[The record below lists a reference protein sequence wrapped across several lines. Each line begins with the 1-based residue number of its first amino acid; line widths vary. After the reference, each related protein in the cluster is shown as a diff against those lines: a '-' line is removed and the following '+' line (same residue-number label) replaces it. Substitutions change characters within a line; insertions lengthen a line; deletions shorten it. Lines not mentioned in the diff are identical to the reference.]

1 MENQCSDDNE
11 HVDSSISDHIT
22 KQVHFEIVNEN
33 EEALN
38 ETDDRQSAP
47 NDLTCTTANMKTMEK
62 VPHIDH
68 YRNMMS
74 VVKAV
79 SSRPTLQQLRDG
91 RNVSAESPHD
101 EDQKSLRKCSGLE
114 AFISTKRFKPQQK
127 LGWIKGVLI
136 RCILCIFG
144 VILYLRLSW
153 ITGQAGVRGAYFL
166 LSRSLGPEF
175 GGSIGLL
182 FSFANAVA
190 VAMYVVGFAESVVDV
205 MKKHDTYIVDGSLN
219 DIRIISL
226 ATAVVILA
234 IVIVGVLFET
244 KAQMILLA
252 ILSISVLNYLIGTT
266 LPKSEDM
273 QAKGFTGYSWETFMK
288 NLLPEFR
295 GETFFSLF
303 SIYFPAA
310 TGVMAGANISGDLKN
325 AHNAIPKGTL
335 LAILITSSVY
345 CVCVLATG
353 FTCLKDAS
361 GVLDD
366 LKLGTLSNCA
376 ASENCT
382 YGLLNYFQ
390 VMEMQSAFS
399 PLITAGVFAASLS
412 SALSSMALSND
423 NLFPYIRYFGRGYGR
438 NNEPRP
444 AYILTF
450 LIACCVIA
458 IGDLNIIAPIISNF
472 FLASYALI
480 NYACFDASYSQSLGF
495 RPAFKYYN
503 MWLSL
508 CGALLCLGVM
518 IVINWWATLV
528 TVAVILILYIYLLR
542 RKPIFINFVF
552 VMDTFFDLYITWNTI
567 IFDKLDCIFVWKRKK
582 CITVKFLHYPSDVQ
596 AIPKTRFYHIV
607 VQFCATAN
615 PKCFNGFFRNWMLN
629 YFDSFTPMPN
639 VNWGSSGQAHALRN
653 ALNAMH
659 RLDNTEEHVKNYRP
673 QILVL
678 TGNLSE
684 CNHLLNFATSI
695 TKDSCLLISAE
706 VIVSDNP
713 DSLISTVSAEEAKCT
728 AWLAKNKYRAFFH
741 AVSSASL
748 SDGVRQLLQIS
759 GLGKLK
765 PNILLLGF
773 KNNWKT
779 SKLDDIVEYVTT
791 IGLAF
796 DADFGV
802 CVFRC
807 NSENVTASENVD
819 ECKPLMDQE
828 EQQQTNNPELKASI
842 NDCQTFTI
850 EMDEDEL
857 KSEIETSNN
866 AKPKKTIYQN
876 FSKKNKTLK
885 KYNFYLKKDLFRQKV
900 KHATI
905 DVYWLFDDGGLTLL
919 LPYLLQLPKSYLEG
933 AKLRVFTIANN
944 KELEHQET
952 SMATLLSKFRVG
964 CTEVTAIPN
973 ITKKPDQKSLDDFQE
988 SILPFLGTGALSESE
1003 LLAEHSRT
1011 WRHLRTREFM
1021 LSNSSDASLIVIT
1034 MPIPRRRVCSD
1045 LLYMIWLD
1053 VLTRGMPPV
1062 LLVRGNQRS
1071 VLTFYT

>member
-33 EEALN
+33 EEAEN

-47 NDLTCTTANMKTMEK
+47 NDLTCTTANMKTVEK

-91 RNVSAESPHD
+91 RNVSAESSHD

-114 AFISTKRFKPQQK
+114 AFISTKKFKPQQK

-153 ITGQAGVRGAYFL
+153 ITGQAGVL
-166 LSRSLGPEF
+166 LTLAIVLLASSVTILTSLSLCAIATNGE
-175 GGSIGLL
+175 
-182 FSFANAVA
+182 
-190 VAMYVVGFAESVVDV
+190 
-205 MKKHDTYIVDGSLN
+205 KHDTYIVDGSLN

-361 GVLDD
+361 GVLED
-366 LKLGTLSNCA
+366 LKLGTLSSCA

-390 VMEMQSAFS
+390 
-399 PLITAGVFAASLS
+399 
-412 SALSSMALSND
+412 ALSND

-542 RKPIFINFVF
+542 RKP
-552 VMDTFFDLYITWNTI
+552 
-567 IFDKLDCIFVWKRKK
+567 
-582 CITVKFLHYPSDVQ
+582 
-596 AIPKTRFYHIV
+596 
-607 VQFCATAN
+607 
-615 PKCFNGFFRNWMLN
+615 
-629 YFDSFTPMPN
+629 N

-684 CNHLLNFATSI
+684 RNHLLNFATSI

-779 SKLDDIVEYVTT
+779 SKLDDITEYVTT

-819 ECKPLMDQE
+819 ECKPLMDQADQE
-828 EQQQTNNPELKASI
+828 EQQQTNNPELKTSI
-842 NDCQTFTI
+842 NDCQKFTI

-857 KSEIETSNN
+857 KSENETSNN

-876 FSKKNKTLK
+876 FSRKNKTLK

-1003 LLAEHSRT
+1003 LLAECSRT

-1021 LSNSSDASLIVIT
+1021 LSNSSNASLIVIT

>member
-33 EEALN
+33 EEAEN

-47 NDLTCTTANMKTMEK
+47 NDLTCTTANMKTVEK

-91 RNVSAESPHD
+91 RNVSAESSHD

-114 AFISTKRFKPQQK
+114 AFISTKKFKPQQK

-153 ITGQAGVRGAYFL
+153 ITGQAGVLLTLAIVLLASSVTILTSLSLCAIATNGELNRRSKNTIDGGAYFL

-366 LKLGTLSNCA
+366 LRLGTLSNCA

-542 RKPIFINFVF
+542 RKP
-552 VMDTFFDLYITWNTI
+552 
-567 IFDKLDCIFVWKRKK
+567 
-582 CITVKFLHYPSDVQ
+582 
-596 AIPKTRFYHIV
+596 
-607 VQFCATAN
+607 
-615 PKCFNGFFRNWMLN
+615 
-629 YFDSFTPMPN
+629 N

-684 CNHLLNFATSI
+684 RNHLLNFATSI

-779 SKLDDIVEYVTT
+779 SKLDDITEYVTT

-819 ECKPLMDQE
+819 ECKPLMDQADQE
-828 EQQQTNNPELKASI
+828 EQQQTNNPELKTSI
-842 NDCQTFTI
+842 NDCQKFTI

-857 KSEIETSNN
+857 KSENETSNN

-876 FSKKNKTLK
+876 FSRKNKTLK

-1003 LLAEHSRT
+1003 LLAECSRT

-1021 LSNSSDASLIVIT
+1021 LSNSSNASLIVIT

>member
-1 MENQCSDDNE
+1 SVRRGSFIQHYHQIFICLIFLFWLLKKKIFFISRDCCKNSQNKMENQCSDDNE
-11 HVDSSISDHIT
+11 QVDSSMFDHIT

-33 EEALN
+33 EEAEN

-47 NDLTCTTANMKTMEK
+47 NDLTCTTANMKTVEK

-91 RNVSAESPHD
+91 RNVSAESPRD

-114 AFISTKRFKPQQK
+114 AFISTKRFRPQQK

-205 MKKHDTYIVDGSLN
+205 MKNHGTFIIDGSLN

-266 LPKSEDM
+266 LPKSEEL

-345 CVCVLATG
+345 CVCILATG

-412 SALSSMALSND
+412 SALSSMVSAPKIFQATLQALCND

-444 AYILTF
+444 AYMLTF

-542 RKPIFINFVF
+542 RKP
-552 VMDTFFDLYITWNTI
+552 
-567 IFDKLDCIFVWKRKK
+567 
-582 CITVKFLHYPSDVQ
+582 
-596 AIPKTRFYHIV
+596 
-607 VQFCATAN
+607 
-615 PKCFNGFFRNWMLN
+615 
-629 YFDSFTPMPN
+629 N

-653 ALNAMH
+653 ALNAMY

-684 CNHLLNFATSI
+684 RNHLLNFATSI

-713 DSLISTVSAEEAKCT
+713 DSLISTVSAEEAKYT

-779 SKLDDIVEYVTT
+779 SKLDDIAEYVTT

-807 NSENVTASENVD
+807 NSENVTDSENVD
-819 ECKPLMDQE
+819 ECKPLMDQADQE
-828 EQQQTNNPELKASI
+828 EQRQTNNPELKTSI

-850 EMDEDEL
+850 EMDEDEF
-857 KSEIETSNN
+857 KSENEPSNN
-866 AKPKKTIYQN
+866 AKPKKTICQN
-876 FSKKNKTLK
+876 FSRKNKTFK
-885 KYNFYLKKDLFRQKV
+885 KCNFYLKKDLFRQKV

-964 CTEVTAIPN
+964 YTEVTAIPN

-988 SILPFLGTGALSESE
+988 SISPFLGTAALSESE
-1003 LLAEHSRT
+1003 LLAERSRT

>member
-33 EEALN
+33 EEAEN

-47 NDLTCTTANMKTMEK
+47 NDLTCTTANMKTVEK

-91 RNVSAESPHD
+91 RNVSAESSHD

-114 AFISTKRFKPQQK
+114 AFISTKKFKPQQK

-153 ITGQAGVRGAYFL
+153 ITGQAGVRNFDVGHCSSCFISHHFDLIIAMCHCYKRGRGAYFL

-361 GVLDD
+361 GVLED
-366 LKLGTLSNCA
+366 LKLGTLSSCA

-542 RKPIFINFVF
+542 RKP
-552 VMDTFFDLYITWNTI
+552 
-567 IFDKLDCIFVWKRKK
+567 
-582 CITVKFLHYPSDVQ
+582 
-596 AIPKTRFYHIV
+596 
-607 VQFCATAN
+607 
-615 PKCFNGFFRNWMLN
+615 
-629 YFDSFTPMPN
+629 N

-684 CNHLLNFATSI
+684 RNHLLNFATSI

-779 SKLDDIVEYVTT
+779 SKLDDITEYVTT

-819 ECKPLMDQE
+819 ECKPLMDQADQE
-828 EQQQTNNPELKASI
+828 EQQQTNNPELKTSI
-842 NDCQTFTI
+842 NDCQKFTI

-857 KSEIETSNN
+857 KSENETSNN

-876 FSKKNKTLK
+876 FSRKNKTLK

-1003 LLAEHSRT
+1003 LLAECSRT

-1021 LSNSSDASLIVIT
+1021 LSNSSNASLIVIT

>member
-33 EEALN
+33 EEAEN

-47 NDLTCTTANMKTMEK
+47 NDLTCTTANMKTVEK

-91 RNVSAESPHD
+91 RNVSAESSHD

-114 AFISTKRFKPQQK
+114 AFISTKKFKPQQK

-153 ITGQAGVRGAYFL
+153 ITGQAGVL
-166 LSRSLGPEF
+166 LTLAIVLLASSVTILTSLSLCAIATNGE
-175 GGSIGLL
+175 
-182 FSFANAVA
+182 
-190 VAMYVVGFAESVVDV
+190 
-205 MKKHDTYIVDGSLN
+205 KHDTYIVDGSLN

-366 LKLGTLSNCA
+366 LRLGTLSNCA

-390 VMEMQSAFS
+390 
-399 PLITAGVFAASLS
+399 
-412 SALSSMALSND
+412 ALSND

-542 RKPIFINFVF
+542 RKP
-552 VMDTFFDLYITWNTI
+552 
-567 IFDKLDCIFVWKRKK
+567 
-582 CITVKFLHYPSDVQ
+582 
-596 AIPKTRFYHIV
+596 
-607 VQFCATAN
+607 
-615 PKCFNGFFRNWMLN
+615 
-629 YFDSFTPMPN
+629 N

-684 CNHLLNFATSI
+684 RNHLLNFATSI

-779 SKLDDIVEYVTT
+779 SKLDDITEYVTT

-819 ECKPLMDQE
+819 ECKPLMDQADQE
-828 EQQQTNNPELKASI
+828 EQQQTNNPELKTSI
-842 NDCQTFTI
+842 NDCQKFTI

-857 KSEIETSNN
+857 KSENETSNN

-876 FSKKNKTLK
+876 FSRKNKTLK

-1003 LLAEHSRT
+1003 LLAECSRT

-1021 LSNSSDASLIVIT
+1021 LSNSSNASLIVIT

>member
-33 EEALN
+33 EEAEN

-47 NDLTCTTANMKTMEK
+47 NDLTCTTANMKTVEK

-91 RNVSAESPHD
+91 RNVSAESSHD

-114 AFISTKRFKPQQK
+114 AFISTKKFKPQQK

-153 ITGQAGVRGAYFL
+153 ITGQAGVLLTLAIVLLASSVTILTSLSLCAIATNGELNRRSKNTIDGGAYFL

-366 LKLGTLSNCA
+366 LRLGTLSNCA

-542 RKPIFINFVF
+542 RKP
-552 VMDTFFDLYITWNTI
+552 
-567 IFDKLDCIFVWKRKK
+567 
-582 CITVKFLHYPSDVQ
+582 
-596 AIPKTRFYHIV
+596 
-607 VQFCATAN
+607 
-615 PKCFNGFFRNWMLN
+615 
-629 YFDSFTPMPN
+629 N

-684 CNHLLNFATSI
+684 RNHLLNFATSI

-779 SKLDDIVEYVTT
+779 SKLDDITEYVTT

-819 ECKPLMDQE
+819 ECKPLMDQADQE
-828 EQQQTNNPELKASI
+828 EQQQTNNPELKTSI
-842 NDCQTFTI
+842 NDCQKFTI

-857 KSEIETSNN
+857 KSENETSNN

-876 FSKKNKTLK
+876 FSRKNKTLK
-885 KYNFYLKKDLFRQKV
+885 KQKV

-988 SILPFLGTGALSESE
+988 SILPFLGTGALN
-1003 LLAEHSRT
+1003 LATS
-1011 WRHLRTREFM
+1011 
-1021 LSNSSDASLIVIT
+1021 SNQGVHAFQFQT

>member
-1 MENQCSDDNE
+1 MENQCSDDN
-11 HVDSSISDHIT
+11 VDSSIFDHIT

-33 EEALN
+33 EEAEN

-47 NDLTCTTANMKTMEK
+47 NDLTCTTANMKTVEK

-91 RNVSAESPHD
+91 RSVSAESPRD

-114 AFISTKRFKPQQK
+114 AFISTKRFRPQQK

-205 MKKHDTYIVDGSLN
+205 MKKHDTFIIDGSLN

-266 LPKSEDM
+266 LPKSEEL

-345 CVCVLATG
+345 CVCILATG

-366 LKLGTLSNCA
+366 LKMGTLSNCA

-412 SALSSMALSND
+412 SALSSMALCND

-444 AYILTF
+444 AYMLTF

-480 NYACFDASYSQSLGF
+480 NYACFDASYSQISPSVQILQHVAFIVRSAPMLG
-495 RPAFKYYN
+495 
-503 MWLSL
+503 
-508 CGALLCLGVM
+508 CDDCHQ
-518 IVINWWATLV
+518 LV
-528 TVAVILILYIYLLR
+528 G
-542 RKPIFINFVF
+542 NFG
-552 VMDTFFDLYITWNTI
+552 YSS
-567 IFDKLDCIFVWKRKK
+567 
-582 CITVKFLHYPSDVQ
+582 H
-596 AIPKTRFYHIV
+596 
-607 VQFCATAN
+607 
-615 PKCFNGFFRNWMLN
+615 
-629 YFDSFTPMPN
+629 

-653 ALNAMH
+653 ALNAMY

-684 CNHLLNFATSI
+684 RNHLLNFATSI

-713 DSLISTVSAEEAKCT
+713 DSLISTVTDEEAKCT

-779 SKLDDIVEYVTT
+779 SKLDDIAEYVTT

-807 NSENVTASENVD
+807 NSENVTDSENVD
-819 ECKPLMDQE
+819 ECKPLMDQANQE
-828 EQQQTNNPELKASI
+828 EQRQTNNTELKTSI

-850 EMDEDEL
+850 EMVEDEF
-857 KSEIETSNN
+857 KSENEPSNN
-866 AKPKKTIYQN
+866 AKPKKTICQN
-876 FSKKNKTLK
+876 FSRKNKTFK
-885 KYNFYLKKDLFRQKV
+885 KCNFYLKKDLFRQKV

-964 CTEVTAIPN
+964 YTEVTAIPN
-973 ITKKPDQKSLDDFQE
+973 ITKKPDQKSLDEFQE
-988 SILPFLGTGALSESE
+988 SISPFLGTAALSESE
-1003 LLAEHSRT
+1003 LLAERSRT

-1021 LSNSSDASLIVIT
+1021 LANSSDASLIVIT

-1053 VLTRGMPPV
+1053 LLTRGMPPV

>member
-1 MENQCSDDNE
+1 MNADQIFALAVIQAENSQNKMENQCSDDN
-11 HVDSSISDHIT
+11 VDSSIFDHIT

-33 EEALN
+33 EEAEN

-47 NDLTCTTANMKTMEK
+47 NDLTCTTANMKTVEK

-91 RNVSAESPHD
+91 RSVSAESPRD

-114 AFISTKRFKPQQK
+114 AFISTKRFRPQQK

-205 MKKHDTYIVDGSLN
+205 MKKHDTFIIDGSLN

-266 LPKSEDM
+266 LPKSEEL

-345 CVCVLATG
+345 CVCILATG

-366 LKLGTLSNCA
+366 LKMGTLSNCA

-412 SALSSMALSND
+412 SALSSMALCND

-444 AYILTF
+444 AYMLTF

-542 RKPIFINFVF
+542 RKP
-552 VMDTFFDLYITWNTI
+552 
-567 IFDKLDCIFVWKRKK
+567 
-582 CITVKFLHYPSDVQ
+582 
-596 AIPKTRFYHIV
+596 
-607 VQFCATAN
+607 
-615 PKCFNGFFRNWMLN
+615 
-629 YFDSFTPMPN
+629 N

-653 ALNAMH
+653 ALNAMY

-684 CNHLLNFATSI
+684 RNHLLNFATSI

-713 DSLISTVSAEEAKCT
+713 DSLISTVTDEEAKCT

-779 SKLDDIVEYVTT
+779 SKLDDIAEYVTT

-807 NSENVTASENVD
+807 NSENVTDSENVD
-819 ECKPLMDQE
+819 ECKPLMDQANQE
-828 EQQQTNNPELKASI
+828 EQRQTNNTELKTSI

-850 EMDEDEL
+850 EMVEDEF
-857 KSEIETSNN
+857 KSENEPSNN
-866 AKPKKTIYQN
+866 AKPKKTICQN
-876 FSKKNKTLK
+876 FSRKNKT
-885 KYNFYLKKDLFRQKV
+885 QKV

-964 CTEVTAIPN
+964 YTEVTAIPN
-973 ITKKPDQKSLDDFQE
+973 ITKKPDQKSLDEFQE
-988 SILPFLGTGALSESE
+988 SISPFLGTAALSESE
-1003 LLAEHSRT
+1003 LLAERSRT

-1021 LSNSSDASLIVIT
+1021 LANSSDASLIVIT

-1053 VLTRGMPPV
+1053 LLTRGMPPV

>member
-1 MENQCSDDNE
+1 MENQCSDDN
-11 HVDSSISDHIT
+11 VDSSIFDHIT

-33 EEALN
+33 EEAEN

-47 NDLTCTTANMKTMEK
+47 NDLTCTTANMKTVEK

-91 RNVSAESPHD
+91 RSVSAESPRD

-114 AFISTKRFKPQQK
+114 AFISTKRFRPQQK

-205 MKKHDTYIVDGSLN
+205 MKKHDTFIIDGSLN

-266 LPKSEDM
+266 LPKSEEL

-345 CVCVLATG
+345 CVCILATG

-366 LKLGTLSNCA
+366 LKMGTLSNCA

-412 SALSSMALSND
+412 SALSSMALCND

-444 AYILTF
+444 AYMLTF

-542 RKPIFINFVF
+542 RKP
-552 VMDTFFDLYITWNTI
+552 
-567 IFDKLDCIFVWKRKK
+567 
-582 CITVKFLHYPSDVQ
+582 
-596 AIPKTRFYHIV
+596 
-607 VQFCATAN
+607 
-615 PKCFNGFFRNWMLN
+615 
-629 YFDSFTPMPN
+629 N

-653 ALNAMH
+653 ALNAMY
-659 RLDNTEEHVKNYRP
+659 RLDNTEEHVKNY
-673 QILVL
+673 
-678 TGNLSE
+678 
-684 CNHLLNFATSI
+684 SI

-713 DSLISTVSAEEAKCT
+713 DSLISTVTDEEAKCT

-759 GLGKLK
+759 
-765 PNILLLGF
+765 
-773 KNNWKT
+773 
-779 SKLDDIVEYVTT
+779 
-791 IGLAF
+791 
-796 DADFGV
+796 
-802 CVFRC
+802 
-807 NSENVTASENVD
+807 ENVD
-819 ECKPLMDQE
+819 ECKPLMDQANQE
-828 EQQQTNNPELKASI
+828 EQRQTNNTELKTSI

-850 EMDEDEL
+850 EMVEDEF
-857 KSEIETSNN
+857 KSENEPSNN
-866 AKPKKTIYQN
+866 AKPKKTICQN
-876 FSKKNKTLK
+876 FSRKNKTFK
-885 KYNFYLKKDLFRQKV
+885 KCNFYLKKDLFRQKV

-964 CTEVTAIPN
+964 YTEVTAIPN
-973 ITKKPDQKSLDDFQE
+973 ITKKPDQKSLDEFQE
-988 SILPFLGTGALSESE
+988 SISPFLGTAALSESE
-1003 LLAEHSRT
+1003 LLAERSRT

-1021 LSNSSDASLIVIT
+1021 LANSSDASLIVIT

-1053 VLTRGMPPV
+1053 LLTRGMPPV

>member
-1 MENQCSDDNE
+1 SVRRGSFIQHYHQIFICLIFLFWLLKKKIFFISRDCCKNSQNKMENQCSDDNE
-11 HVDSSISDHIT
+11 QVDSSMFDHIT

-33 EEALN
+33 EEAEN

-47 NDLTCTTANMKTMEK
+47 NDLTCTTANMKTVEK

-91 RNVSAESPHD
+91 RNVSAESPRD

-114 AFISTKRFKPQQK
+114 AFISTKRFRPQQK

-205 MKKHDTYIVDGSLN
+205 MKNHGTFIIDGSLN

-266 LPKSEDM
+266 LPKSEEL

-345 CVCVLATG
+345 CVCILATG

-412 SALSSMALSND
+412 SALSSMALCND

-444 AYILTF
+444 AYMLTF

-542 RKPIFINFVF
+542 RKP
-552 VMDTFFDLYITWNTI
+552 
-567 IFDKLDCIFVWKRKK
+567 
-582 CITVKFLHYPSDVQ
+582 
-596 AIPKTRFYHIV
+596 
-607 VQFCATAN
+607 
-615 PKCFNGFFRNWMLN
+615 
-629 YFDSFTPMPN
+629 N

-653 ALNAMH
+653 ALNAMY

-684 CNHLLNFATSI
+684 RNHLLNFATSI

-713 DSLISTVSAEEAKCT
+713 DSLISTVSAEEAKYT

-779 SKLDDIVEYVTT
+779 SKLDDIAEYVTT

-807 NSENVTASENVD
+807 NSENVTDSENVD
-819 ECKPLMDQE
+819 ECKPLMDQADQE
-828 EQQQTNNPELKASI
+828 EQRQTNNPELKTSI

-850 EMDEDEL
+850 EMDEDEF
-857 KSEIETSNN
+857 KSENEPSNN
-866 AKPKKTIYQN
+866 AKPKKTICQN
-876 FSKKNKTLK
+876 FSRKNKTFK
-885 KYNFYLKKDLFRQKV
+885 KCNFYLKKDLFRQKV

-964 CTEVTAIPN
+964 YTEVTAIPN

-988 SILPFLGTGALSESE
+988 SISPFLGTAALSESE
-1003 LLAEHSRT
+1003 LLAERSRT

>member
-33 EEALN
+33 EEAEN

-47 NDLTCTTANMKTMEK
+47 NDLTCTTANMKTVEK

-91 RNVSAESPHD
+91 RNVSAESSHD

-114 AFISTKRFKPQQK
+114 AFISTKKFKPQQK

-153 ITGQAGVRGAYFL
+153 ITGQAGVLLTLAIVLLASSVTILTSLSLCAIATNGEKNKNTIDGGAYFL

-366 LKLGTLSNCA
+366 LRLGTLSNCA

-542 RKPIFINFVF
+542 RKP
-552 VMDTFFDLYITWNTI
+552 
-567 IFDKLDCIFVWKRKK
+567 
-582 CITVKFLHYPSDVQ
+582 
-596 AIPKTRFYHIV
+596 
-607 VQFCATAN
+607 
-615 PKCFNGFFRNWMLN
+615 
-629 YFDSFTPMPN
+629 N

-684 CNHLLNFATSI
+684 RNHLLNFATSI

-779 SKLDDIVEYVTT
+779 SKLDDITEYVTT

-819 ECKPLMDQE
+819 ECKPLMDQADQE
-828 EQQQTNNPELKASI
+828 EQQQTNNPELKTSI
-842 NDCQTFTI
+842 NDCQKFTI

-857 KSEIETSNN
+857 KSENETSNN

-876 FSKKNKTLK
+876 FSRKNKTLK

-1003 LLAEHSRT
+1003 LLAECSRT

-1021 LSNSSDASLIVIT
+1021 LSNSSNASLIVIT

>member
-1 MENQCSDDNE
+1 MENQCSDDN
-11 HVDSSISDHIT
+11 VDSSIFDHIT

-33 EEALN
+33 EEAEN

-47 NDLTCTTANMKTMEK
+47 NDLTCTTANMKTVEK

-91 RNVSAESPHD
+91 RSVSAESPRD

-114 AFISTKRFKPQQK
+114 AFISTKRFRPQQK

-205 MKKHDTYIVDGSLN
+205 MKKHDTFIIDGSLN

-266 LPKSEDM
+266 LPKSEEL

-345 CVCVLATG
+345 CVCILATG

-366 LKLGTLSNCA
+366 LKMGTLSNCA

-412 SALSSMALSND
+412 SALSSMALCND

-444 AYILTF
+444 AYMLTF

-542 RKPIFINFVF
+542 RKP
-552 VMDTFFDLYITWNTI
+552 
-567 IFDKLDCIFVWKRKK
+567 
-582 CITVKFLHYPSDVQ
+582 
-596 AIPKTRFYHIV
+596 
-607 VQFCATAN
+607 
-615 PKCFNGFFRNWMLN
+615 
-629 YFDSFTPMPN
+629 N

-653 ALNAMH
+653 ALNAMY

-684 CNHLLNFATSI
+684 RNHLLNFATSI

-713 DSLISTVSAEEAKCT
+713 DSLISTVTDEEAKCT

-779 SKLDDIVEYVTT
+779 SKLDDIAEYVTT

-807 NSENVTASENVD
+807 NSENVTDSENVD
-819 ECKPLMDQE
+819 ECKPLMDQANQE
-828 EQQQTNNPELKASI
+828 EQRQTNNTELKTSI

-850 EMDEDEL
+850 EMVEDEF
-857 KSEIETSNN
+857 KSENEPSNN
-866 AKPKKTIYQN
+866 AKPKKTICQN
-876 FSKKNKTLK
+876 FSRKNKTFK
-885 KYNFYLKKDLFRQKV
+885 KCNFYLKKDLFRQKV

-964 CTEVTAIPN
+964 YTEVTAIPN
-973 ITKKPDQKSLDDFQE
+973 ITKKPDQKSLDEFQE
-988 SILPFLGTGALSESE
+988 SISPFLGTAALSESE
-1003 LLAEHSRT
+1003 LLAERSRT

-1021 LSNSSDASLIVIT
+1021 LANSSDASLIVIT

-1053 VLTRGMPPV
+1053 LLTRGMPPV

>member
-33 EEALN
+33 EEAEN

-47 NDLTCTTANMKTMEK
+47 NDLTCTTANMKTVEK

-91 RNVSAESPHD
+91 RNVSAESSHD

-153 ITGQAGVRGAYFL
+153 ITGQAGVRNFDVGHCSSCFISHHFDLIIAMCHCYKRGRGAYFL

-205 MKKHDTYIVDGSLN
+205 M
-219 DIRIISL
+219 
-226 ATAVVILA
+226 
-234 IVIVGVLFET
+234 

-366 LKLGTLSNCA
+366 LRLGTLSNCA

-542 RKPIFINFVF
+542 RKP
-552 VMDTFFDLYITWNTI
+552 
-567 IFDKLDCIFVWKRKK
+567 R
-582 CITVKFLHYPSDVQ
+582 
-596 AIPKTRFYHIV
+596 
-607 VQFCATAN
+607 
-615 PKCFNGFFRNWMLN
+615 
-629 YFDSFTPMPN
+629 
-639 VNWGSSGQAHALRN
+639 
-653 ALNAMH
+653 
-659 RLDNTEEHVKNYRP
+659 
-673 QILVL
+673 
-678 TGNLSE
+678 NLSE
-684 CNHLLNFATSI
+684 RNHLLNFATSI

-779 SKLDDIVEYVTT
+779 SKLDDITEYVTT

-828 EQQQTNNPELKASI
+828 EQQQTNNPELKTSI
-842 NDCQTFTI
+842 NDCQKFTI

-857 KSEIETSNN
+857 KSENETSNN

-876 FSKKNKTLK
+876 FSRKNKTLK

-1003 LLAEHSRT
+1003 LLAECSRT

-1021 LSNSSDASLIVIT
+1021 LSNSSNASLIVIT

>member
-542 RKPIFINFVF
+542 RKP
-552 VMDTFFDLYITWNTI
+552 
-567 IFDKLDCIFVWKRKK
+567 
-582 CITVKFLHYPSDVQ
+582 
-596 AIPKTRFYHIV
+596 
-607 VQFCATAN
+607 
-615 PKCFNGFFRNWMLN
+615 
-629 YFDSFTPMPN
+629 N

>member
-1 MENQCSDDNE
+1 MENQCSDDN
-11 HVDSSISDHIT
+11 VDSSIFDHIT

-33 EEALN
+33 EEAEN

-47 NDLTCTTANMKTMEK
+47 NDLTCTTANMKTVEK

-91 RNVSAESPHD
+91 RSVSAESPRD

-114 AFISTKRFKPQQK
+114 AFISTKRFRPQQK

-205 MKKHDTYIVDGSLN
+205 MKKHDTFIIDGSLN

-266 LPKSEDM
+266 LPKSEEL

-345 CVCVLATG
+345 CVCILATG

-366 LKLGTLSNCA
+366 LKMGTLSNCA

-412 SALSSMALSND
+412 SALSSMALCND

-444 AYILTF
+444 AYMLTF

-542 RKPIFINFVF
+542 RKPKIPFSTCISLGIRSSSTSLSVFLSGNEKNTSQSNSFIIQVTYKRFQRPDSITSLYSFAPPQIQNVSMNF
-552 VMDTFFDLYITWNTI
+552 
-567 IFDKLDCIFVWKRKK
+567 
-582 CITVKFLHYPSDVQ
+582 SE
-596 AIPKTRFYHIV
+596 
-607 VQFCATAN
+607 
-615 PKCFNGFFRNWMLN
+615 
-629 YFDSFTPMPN
+629 N

-653 ALNAMH
+653 ALNAMY

-684 CNHLLNFATSI
+684 RNHLLNFATSI

-713 DSLISTVSAEEAKCT
+713 DSLISTVTDEEAKCT

-779 SKLDDIVEYVTT
+779 SKLDDIAEYVTT

-807 NSENVTASENVD
+807 NSENVTDSENVD
-819 ECKPLMDQE
+819 ECKPLMDQANQE
-828 EQQQTNNPELKASI
+828 EQRQTNNTELKTSI

-850 EMDEDEL
+850 EMVEDEF
-857 KSEIETSNN
+857 KSENEPSNN
-866 AKPKKTIYQN
+866 AKPKKTICQN
-876 FSKKNKTLK
+876 FSRKNKTFK
-885 KYNFYLKKDLFRQKV
+885 KCNFYLKKDLFRQKV

-964 CTEVTAIPN
+964 YTEVTAIPN
-973 ITKKPDQKSLDDFQE
+973 ITKKPDQKSLDEFQE
-988 SILPFLGTGALSESE
+988 SISPFLGTAALSESE
-1003 LLAEHSRT
+1003 LLAERSRT

-1021 LSNSSDASLIVIT
+1021 LANSSDASLIVIT

-1053 VLTRGMPPV
+1053 LLTRGMPPV

>member
-1 MENQCSDDNE
+1 MENQCSDDN
-11 HVDSSISDHIT
+11 VDSSIFDHIT

-33 EEALN
+33 EEAEN

-47 NDLTCTTANMKTMEK
+47 NDLTCTTANMKTVEK

-91 RNVSAESPHD
+91 RSVSAESPRD

-114 AFISTKRFKPQQK
+114 AFISTKRFRPQQK

-153 ITGQAGVRGAYFL
+153 ITGQAGVL
-166 LSRSLGPEF
+166 LTLAIVILASSVTILTSLSLCAIATNGE
-175 GGSIGLL
+175 
-182 FSFANAVA
+182 
-190 VAMYVVGFAESVVDV
+190 
-205 MKKHDTYIVDGSLN
+205 KHDTFIIDGSLN

-266 LPKSEDM
+266 LPKSEEL

-345 CVCVLATG
+345 CVCILATG

-366 LKLGTLSNCA
+366 LKMGTLSNCA

-390 VMEMQSAFS
+390 
-399 PLITAGVFAASLS
+399 
-412 SALSSMALSND
+412 ALCND

-444 AYILTF
+444 AYMLTF

-542 RKPIFINFVF
+542 RKPKIPFSTCISLGIRSSSTSLSVFLSGNEKNTSQSNSFIIQVTYKRFQRPDSITSLYSFAPPQIQNVSMNF
-552 VMDTFFDLYITWNTI
+552 
-567 IFDKLDCIFVWKRKK
+567 
-582 CITVKFLHYPSDVQ
+582 SE
-596 AIPKTRFYHIV
+596 
-607 VQFCATAN
+607 
-615 PKCFNGFFRNWMLN
+615 
-629 YFDSFTPMPN
+629 N

-653 ALNAMH
+653 ALNAMY

-684 CNHLLNFATSI
+684 RNHLLNFATSI

-713 DSLISTVSAEEAKCT
+713 DSLISTVTDEEAKCT

-779 SKLDDIVEYVTT
+779 SKLDDIAEYVTT

-807 NSENVTASENVD
+807 NSENVTDSENVD
-819 ECKPLMDQE
+819 ECKPLMDQANQE
-828 EQQQTNNPELKASI
+828 EQRQTNNTELKTSI

-850 EMDEDEL
+850 EMVEDEF
-857 KSEIETSNN
+857 KSENEPSNN
-866 AKPKKTIYQN
+866 AKPKKTICQN
-876 FSKKNKTLK
+876 FSRKNKTFK
-885 KYNFYLKKDLFRQKV
+885 KCNFYLKKDLFRQKV

-964 CTEVTAIPN
+964 YTEVTAIPN
-973 ITKKPDQKSLDDFQE
+973 ITKKPDQKSLDEFQE
-988 SILPFLGTGALSESE
+988 SISPFLGTAALSESE
-1003 LLAEHSRT
+1003 LLAERSRT

-1021 LSNSSDASLIVIT
+1021 LANSSDASLIVIT

-1053 VLTRGMPPV
+1053 LLTRGMPPV

>member
-1 MENQCSDDNE
+1 MENQCSDDN
-11 HVDSSISDHIT
+11 VDSSIFDHIT

-33 EEALN
+33 EEAEN

-47 NDLTCTTANMKTMEK
+47 NDLTCTTANMKTVEK

-91 RNVSAESPHD
+91 RSVSAESPRD

-114 AFISTKRFKPQQK
+114 AFISTKRFRPQQK

-153 ITGQAGVRGAYFL
+153 ITGQAGVLLTLAIVILASSVTILTSLSLCAIATNGEVRGGGAYFL

-205 MKKHDTYIVDGSLN
+205 MKKHDTFIIDGSLN

-266 LPKSEDM
+266 LPKSEEL

-345 CVCVLATG
+345 CVCILATG

-366 LKLGTLSNCA
+366 LKMGTLSNCA

-412 SALSSMALSND
+412 SALSSMVSAPKIFQALCND

-444 AYILTF
+444 AYMLTF

-542 RKPIFINFVF
+542 RKP
-552 VMDTFFDLYITWNTI
+552 
-567 IFDKLDCIFVWKRKK
+567 
-582 CITVKFLHYPSDVQ
+582 S
-596 AIPKTRFYHIV
+596 
-607 VQFCATAN
+607 
-615 PKCFNGFFRNWMLN
+615 KCF
-629 YFDSFTPMPN
+629 
-639 VNWGSSGQAHALRN
+639 
-653 ALNAMH
+653 
-659 RLDNTEEHVKNYRP
+659 
-673 QILVL
+673 
-678 TGNLSE
+678 
-684 CNHLLNFATSI
+684 FA
-695 TKDSCLLISAE
+695 
-706 VIVSDNP
+706 
-713 DSLISTVSAEEAKCT
+713 
-728 AWLAKNKYRAFFH
+728 
-741 AVSSASL
+741 
-748 SDGVRQLLQIS
+748 
-759 GLGKLK
+759 
-765 PNILLLGF
+765 
-773 KNNWKT
+773 
-779 SKLDDIVEYVTT
+779 
-791 IGLAF
+791 
-796 DADFGV
+796 
-802 CVFRC
+802 
-807 NSENVTASENVD
+807 
-819 ECKPLMDQE
+819 
-828 EQQQTNNPELKASI
+828 
-842 NDCQTFTI
+842 
-850 EMDEDEL
+850 
-857 KSEIETSNN
+857 
-866 AKPKKTIYQN
+866 
-876 FSKKNKTLK
+876 
-885 KYNFYLKKDLFRQKV
+885 
-900 KHATI
+900 
-905 DVYWLFDDGGLTLL
+905 
-919 LPYLLQLPKSYLEG
+919 
-933 AKLRVFTIANN
+933 
-944 KELEHQET
+944 
-952 SMATLLSKFRVG
+952 
-964 CTEVTAIPN
+964 
-973 ITKKPDQKSLDDFQE
+973 
-988 SILPFLGTGALSESE
+988 
-1003 LLAEHSRT
+1003 
-1011 WRHLRTREFM
+1011 
-1021 LSNSSDASLIVIT
+1021 
-1034 MPIPRRRVCSD
+1034 
-1045 LLYMIWLD
+1045 
-1053 VLTRGMPPV
+1053 
-1062 LLVRGNQRS
+1062 
-1071 VLTFYT
+1071 

>member
-1 MENQCSDDNE
+1 MENQCSDDN
-11 HVDSSISDHIT
+11 VDSSIFDHIT

-33 EEALN
+33 EEAEN

-47 NDLTCTTANMKTMEK
+47 NDLTCTTANMKTVEK

-91 RNVSAESPHD
+91 RSVSAESPRD

-114 AFISTKRFKPQQK
+114 AFISTKRFRPQQK

-205 MKKHDTYIVDGSLN
+205 MKKHDTFIIDGSLN

-266 LPKSEDM
+266 LPKSEEL

-345 CVCVLATG
+345 CVCILATG

-366 LKLGTLSNCA
+366 LKMGTLSNCA

-412 SALSSMALSND
+412 SALSSMALCND

-444 AYILTF
+444 AYMLTF

-542 RKPIFINFVF
+542 RKP
-552 VMDTFFDLYITWNTI
+552 
-567 IFDKLDCIFVWKRKK
+567 
-582 CITVKFLHYPSDVQ
+582 
-596 AIPKTRFYHIV
+596 
-607 VQFCATAN
+607 
-615 PKCFNGFFRNWMLN
+615 
-629 YFDSFTPMPN
+629 N

-653 ALNAMH
+653 ALNAMY

-684 CNHLLNFATSI
+684 RNHLLNFATSI

-713 DSLISTVSAEEAKCT
+713 DSLISTVTDEEAKCT

-779 SKLDDIVEYVTT
+779 SKLDDIAEYVTT

-807 NSENVTASENVD
+807 NSENVTDSENVD
-819 ECKPLMDQE
+819 ECRPLMDQANQE
-828 EQQQTNNPELKASI
+828 EQRQTNNTELKTSI

-850 EMDEDEL
+850 EMVEDEF
-857 KSEIETSNN
+857 KSENEPSNN
-866 AKPKKTIYQN
+866 AKPKKTICQN
-876 FSKKNKTLK
+876 FSRKNKTFK
-885 KYNFYLKKDLFRQKV
+885 KCNFYLKKDLFRQKV

-964 CTEVTAIPN
+964 YTEVTAIPN
-973 ITKKPDQKSLDDFQE
+973 ITKKPDQKSLDEFQE
-988 SILPFLGTGALSESE
+988 SISPFLGTAALSESE
-1003 LLAEHSRT
+1003 LLAERSRT

-1021 LSNSSDASLIVIT
+1021 LANSSDASLIVIT

-1053 VLTRGMPPV
+1053 LLTRGMPPV

>member
-1 MENQCSDDNE
+1 MENQCSDDN
-11 HVDSSISDHIT
+11 VDSSIFDHIT

-33 EEALN
+33 EEAEN

-47 NDLTCTTANMKTMEK
+47 NDLTCTTANMKTVEK

-91 RNVSAESPHD
+91 RSVSAESPRD

-114 AFISTKRFKPQQK
+114 AFISTKRFRPQQK

-205 MKKHDTYIVDGSLN
+205 MKKHDTFIIDGSLN

-266 LPKSEDM
+266 LPKSEEL

-345 CVCVLATG
+345 CVCILATG

-366 LKLGTLSNCA
+366 LKMGTLSNCA

-412 SALSSMALSND
+412 SALSSMALCND

-444 AYILTF
+444 AYMLTF

-480 NYACFDASYSQSLGF
+480 NYACFDASYSQISPSVQILQHVAFIVRSAPMLG
-495 RPAFKYYN
+495 
-503 MWLSL
+503 
-508 CGALLCLGVM
+508 CDDCHQ
-518 IVINWWATLV
+518 LV
-528 TVAVILILYIYLLR
+528 G
-542 RKPIFINFVF
+542 NFG
-552 VMDTFFDLYITWNTI
+552 YSS
-567 IFDKLDCIFVWKRKK
+567 
-582 CITVKFLHYPSDVQ
+582 H
-596 AIPKTRFYHIV
+596 
-607 VQFCATAN
+607 
-615 PKCFNGFFRNWMLN
+615 
-629 YFDSFTPMPN
+629 

-653 ALNAMH
+653 ALNAMY

-684 CNHLLNFATSI
+684 RNHLLNFATSI

-713 DSLISTVSAEEAKCT
+713 DSLISTVTDEEAKCT

-759 GLGKLK
+759 
-765 PNILLLGF
+765 
-773 KNNWKT
+773 
-779 SKLDDIVEYVTT
+779 
-791 IGLAF
+791 
-796 DADFGV
+796 
-802 CVFRC
+802 
-807 NSENVTASENVD
+807 ENVD
-819 ECKPLMDQE
+819 ECKPLMDQANQE
-828 EQQQTNNPELKASI
+828 EQRQTNNTELKTSI

-850 EMDEDEL
+850 EMVEDEF
-857 KSEIETSNN
+857 KSENEPSNN
-866 AKPKKTIYQN
+866 AKPKKTICQN
-876 FSKKNKTLK
+876 FSRKNKTFK
-885 KYNFYLKKDLFRQKV
+885 KCNFYLKKDLFRQKV

-964 CTEVTAIPN
+964 YTEVTAIPN
-973 ITKKPDQKSLDDFQE
+973 ITKKPDQKSLDEFQE
-988 SILPFLGTGALSESE
+988 SISPFLGTAALSESE
-1003 LLAEHSRT
+1003 LLAERSRT

-1021 LSNSSDASLIVIT
+1021 LANSSDASLIVIT

-1053 VLTRGMPPV
+1053 LLTRGMPPV

>member
-33 EEALN
+33 EEAEN

-47 NDLTCTTANMKTMEK
+47 NDLTCTTANMKTVEK

-91 RNVSAESPHD
+91 RNVSAESSHD

-114 AFISTKRFKPQQK
+114 AFISTKKFKPQQK

-153 ITGQAGVRGAYFL
+153 ITGQAGVLLTLAIVLLASSVTILTSLSLCAIATNGELNRRNKNTIDGGAYFL

-361 GVLDD
+361 GVLED
-366 LKLGTLSNCA
+366 LKLGTLSSCA

-542 RKPIFINFVF
+542 RKP
-552 VMDTFFDLYITWNTI
+552 
-567 IFDKLDCIFVWKRKK
+567 
-582 CITVKFLHYPSDVQ
+582 
-596 AIPKTRFYHIV
+596 
-607 VQFCATAN
+607 
-615 PKCFNGFFRNWMLN
+615 
-629 YFDSFTPMPN
+629 N

-684 CNHLLNFATSI
+684 RNHLLNFATSI

-779 SKLDDIVEYVTT
+779 SKLDDITEYVTT

-819 ECKPLMDQE
+819 ECKPLMDQADQE
-828 EQQQTNNPELKASI
+828 EQQQTNNPELKTSI
-842 NDCQTFTI
+842 NDCQKFTI

-857 KSEIETSNN
+857 KSENETSNN

-876 FSKKNKTLK
+876 FSRKNKTLK
-885 KYNFYLKKDLFRQKV
+885 KQKV

-1003 LLAEHSRT
+1003 LLAE
-1011 WRHLRTREFM
+1011 
-1021 LSNSSDASLIVIT
+1021 T

>member
-11 HVDSSISDHIT
+11 QVDSSMFDHIT

-33 EEALN
+33 EEAEN

-47 NDLTCTTANMKTMEK
+47 NDLTCTTANMKTVEK

-91 RNVSAESPHD
+91 RNVSAESPRD

-114 AFISTKRFKPQQK
+114 AFISTKRFRPQQK

-205 MKKHDTYIVDGSLN
+205 MKNHDTFIIDGSLN

-266 LPKSEDM
+266 LPKSEEL

-345 CVCVLATG
+345 CVCILATG

-412 SALSSMALSND
+412 SALSSMALCND

-444 AYILTF
+444 AYMLTF

-542 RKPIFINFVF
+542 RKP
-552 VMDTFFDLYITWNTI
+552 
-567 IFDKLDCIFVWKRKK
+567 
-582 CITVKFLHYPSDVQ
+582 
-596 AIPKTRFYHIV
+596 
-607 VQFCATAN
+607 
-615 PKCFNGFFRNWMLN
+615 
-629 YFDSFTPMPN
+629 N

-653 ALNAMH
+653 ALNAMY

-684 CNHLLNFATSI
+684 RNHLLNFATSI

-713 DSLISTVSAEEAKCT
+713 DSLISTVSAEEAKYT

-779 SKLDDIVEYVTT
+779 SKLDDIAEYVTT

-807 NSENVTASENVD
+807 NSKNVTDSENVD
-819 ECKPLMDQE
+819 ECKPLMDQADQE
-828 EQQQTNNPELKASI
+828 EQRQTNNPELKTSI

-850 EMDEDEL
+850 EMDEDEF
-857 KSEIETSNN
+857 KSENEPSNN
-866 AKPKKTIYQN
+866 AKPKKTICQN
-876 FSKKNKTLK
+876 FSRKNKTFK
-885 KYNFYLKKDLFRQKV
+885 KCNFYLKKDLFRQKV

-964 CTEVTAIPN
+964 YTEVTAIPN

-988 SILPFLGTGALSESE
+988 SISPFLGTAALSESE
-1003 LLAEHSRT
+1003 LLAERSRT